1 MNRLTDALY
10 MVRFKVRPGVRGPD
24 PEQPG
29 GREEEAGAQSGPIHC
44 SGLTANSAE
53 MKGTG

>member
-10 MVRFKVRPGVRGPD
+10 MVRFKVRPGVHGLD

-29 GREEEAGAQSGPIHC
+29 GRKRLEHRVGP
-44 SGLTANSAE
+44 STAA
-53 MKGTG
+53 

>member
-10 MVRFKVRPGVRGPD
+10 MVRFKVRPGLHTPD

-29 GREEEAGAQSGPIHC
+29 GREEEAGAESVPNHC
-44 SGLTANSAE
+44 SDLTANPR
-53 MKGTG
+53 